1 MLITS
6 QGQLG
11 NEQLWPDLTGLSGS
25 WKNKSKIKTMK
36 WDSFKNVK
44 SVFNF
49 VKRLG
54 AHRPL
59 GIFSFN
65 LINRKNSQ
73 VLESML
79 YHDQIKNLLIITLCT
94 VYLLWTFRK
103 ENNKGFCVIDPL
115 NEQHIIIIEESHNW
129 PNIF

>member
-1 MLITS
+1 
-6 QGQLG
+6 
-11 NEQLWPDLTGLSGS
+11 
-25 WKNKSKIKTMK
+25 MK

-73 VLESML
+73 VLESIFHNKL
-79 YHDQIKNLLIITLCT
+79 ICGQIRA
-94 VYLLWTFRK
+94 TF
-103 ENNKGFCVIDPL
+103 VIDSK
-115 NEQHIIIIEESHNW
+115 NEVNHV
-129 PNIF
+129 